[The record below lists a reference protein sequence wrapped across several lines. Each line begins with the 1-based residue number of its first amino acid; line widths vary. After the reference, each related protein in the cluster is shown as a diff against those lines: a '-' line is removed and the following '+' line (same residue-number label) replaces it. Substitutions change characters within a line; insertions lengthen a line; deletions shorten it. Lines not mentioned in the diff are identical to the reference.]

1 MPIWNSINRMKSDF
15 NKSDLKHEGN
25 FTSKIEEE
33 LKL

>member
-15 NKSDLKHEGN
+15 KKSDLKHEEN
-25 FTSKIEEE
+25 FTSKIEGE